1 MGLNSSP
8 TYINRPPTSLFWAT
22 PQSSSPNFYFFLTT
36 FFEENTQQFFNCK
49 ISLNAPTL
57 GQKNDGIFA
66 AISYHAIVANPLSLD
81 LL

>member
-22 PQSSSPNFYFFLTT
+22 PQSSSPNFYFLTT

-49 ISLNAPTL
+49 ISLNATTL